1 VDTEEGFSLKET
13 SSETVILAK
22 PFSELLTSSDDGA
35 R

>member
-13 SSETVILAK
+13 GSETIIFSK
-22 PFSELLTSSDDGA
+22 PFSELVTSSDDGA